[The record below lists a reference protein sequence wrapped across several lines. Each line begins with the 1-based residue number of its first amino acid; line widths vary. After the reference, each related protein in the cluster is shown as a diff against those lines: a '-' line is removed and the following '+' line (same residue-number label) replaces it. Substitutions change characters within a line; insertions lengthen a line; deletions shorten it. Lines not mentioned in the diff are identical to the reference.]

1 MLVGSK
7 ECRLPRDGSLKAA
20 ARVRIPSGYTVGLHN
35 NFHDDSRT
43 CSSILADCLRT
54 DAGLH
59 ATGRPATCGLAV
71 PQRDSTCAT
80 ASGARKPRAGGRARA
95 DALKWR
101 ATLGAAENSSN
112 DHRVLSMTIHGG
124 IRTSCGLVED
134 QLIGR
139 PCVRVAVQTPCWTTV
154 RPSPRRDRTVPGR
167 ARDRRAAA

>member
-80 ASGARKPRAGGRARA
+80 ASGARKPRAGGLGQMRSSGEQPLVL
-95 DALKWR
+95 LKTR
-101 ATLGAAENSSN
+101 AT
-112 DHRVLSMTIHGG
+112 TIVCC
-124 IRTSCGLVED
+124 R
-134 QLIGR
+134 
-139 PCVRVAVQTPCWTTV
+139 
-154 RPSPRRDRTVPGR
+154 
-167 ARDRRAAA
+167 